1 MRAIVKSI
9 IASIAFSAAVLG
21 AFAQTEPA
29 FKPNASYL
37 EFQNSY
43 KLRPLDVLNMKV
55 FQEPDLDTVY
65 KIGANG
71 VIILP
76 LINAVKVGGLTLQDA
91 QKRIKELYEKDYLVN
106 ADVTLYIM
114 EYSPMRVYVTGQV
127 NRPGEVLFPPEEQ
140 MTLSKAVAMASGTT
154 RLANTRSVT
163 IKRKLADGSTK
174 VYDVDLKAIL
184 NDKNAKDFPVYDGDT
199 VEVPEAIF

>member
-21 AFAQTEPA
+21 AFAQTAPA

-76 LINAVKVGGLTLQDA
+76 LINAIKVGGLTLQDA

-184 NDKNAKDFPVYDGDT
+184 NVKNAKVFPVYDGDT
-199 VEVPEAIF
+199 IEVAESIF